1 MRRHSVFSALDL
13 GRALYIGLVLLALTL
28 AISLSFAASHEK
40 EAEQITETGTAASV
54 EPRRIGKGEDV
65 GLQPPAQTLH
75 LALQGFI
82 EAEFGPGRYVGP
94 CENAISPRDLW
105 KRCTRLIA
113 DQGARL
119 AFLEGPTFSEFVRWI
134 FVEQTADG
142 GWRVIGTAPF
152 DFFGDTRTVPWP

>member
-1 MRRHSVFSALDL
+1 MRRHGVFSLLDL
-13 GRALYIGLVLLALTL
+13 GRALYVGLALLALTF
-28 AISLSFAASHEK
+28 AIALSFAASHDQ
-40 EAEQITETGTAASV
+40 EAKQTAAAGAAASAQ
-54 EPRRIGKGEDV
+54 PRWTGRGEDV

-75 LALQGFI
+75 LALQWFI
-82 EAEFGPGRYVGP
+82 EAEFGQGRYVGP

-113 DQGARL
+113 DQGTRL

-134 FVEQTADG
+134 FVEQTADSN
-142 GWRVIGTAPF
+142 WRVIGTAPF